1 MTPREFFDLT
11 ASVRKAQKDYFAAR
25 KRQAPK
31 EECDYLLNISRT
43 LERQIDAEIERVQK
57 LQKEPEL
64 NFG

>member
-1 MTPREFFDLT
+1 MTPKDFFILT
-11 ASVRKAQKDYFAAR
+11 AEVRQAQKNYFAAR

-31 EECDYLLNISRT
+31 EECDYLLSISRT
-43 LERQIDAEIERVQK
+43 RERQLDAEIERVQK